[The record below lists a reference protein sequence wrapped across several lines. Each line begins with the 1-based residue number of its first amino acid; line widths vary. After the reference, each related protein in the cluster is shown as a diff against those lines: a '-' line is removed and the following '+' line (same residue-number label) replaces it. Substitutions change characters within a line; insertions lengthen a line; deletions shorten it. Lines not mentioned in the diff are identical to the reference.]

1 MEAFAVAMKR
11 QLPSIHPIFQLLS
24 PHLNSVMADNIVTNE
39 MLETQEGSHL
49 KLVQKSYKAFKFGM
63 LSLPEML
70 KERGVDN
77 GDKLP
82 NFYYR

>member
-1 MEAFAVAMKR
+1 MEAFAVAMRR
-11 QLPSIHPIFQLLS
+11 QLPSIHPIFQLLF
-24 PHLNSVMADNIVTNE
+24 PHLNTIVEANAVTRE
-39 MLETQEGSHL
+39 MFKIQVDHL
-49 KLVQKSYKAFKFGM
+49 KLVQKTYKVFRFGM